1 MRESFLMNELRL
13 LLESLSPIDRR
24 ALLWRARY
32 LYARRHPRLIA
43 IYGTL
48 AGGVVFPIL
57 ALVAGC

>member
-1 MRESFLMNELRL
+1 MNELRL
-13 LLESLSPIDRR
+13 LLESLSPADRR

-48 AGGVVFPIL
+48 AGGVVFPVL

>member
-1 MRESFLMNELRL
+1 VNELRS
-13 LLESLSPIDRR
+13 LLEKLPPADRR

-48 AGGVVFPIL
+48 AGALVFPV
-57 ALVAGC
+57 LVVVSVIR